1 MNKEKKTV
9 FTKSFFDFENVDL
22 NNDKTVELYNRISKT
37 GDDRSKIILAGIIVE
52 WYLDRILKHLFVDYK
67 ILTDR
72 SDFTFSFKISI
83 LKSLR
88 LIPLNIIIMCDCVR
102 KIRNEFAHNLNIDT
116 INQTEKKFK
125 DQIHQLY
132 VENVENASKI
142 DLIKKFESVYR
153 LGSSHLRTY
162 EKNIF
167 LLREKIDDSNFEK
180 ELEKLNNERM
190 FEYHQN
196 LMEKEPIE
204 IIEKGDNKIEVKY
217 SKSFSV
223 MKNKE

>member
-1 MNKEKKTV
+1 MNNEKKTV
-9 FTKSFFDFENVDL
+9 FTKSLFDFENVDL
-22 NNDKTVELYNRISKT
+22 NNDKTVELYNRISET

-52 WYLDRILKHLFVDYK
+52 WYLDRILKCLFIDYK
-67 ILTDR
+67 ILTKR
-72 SDFTFSFKISI
+72 SDFTFSVKISI

-102 KIRNEFAHNLNIDT
+102 KIRNEFAHNLNIDN

-132 VENVENASKI
+132 VKNVENTSDI

-162 EKNIF
+162 EKNII
-167 LLREKIDDSNFEK
+167 LLRERIDDPNFEK
-180 ELEKLNNERM
+180 ELDKLNNERM
-190 FEYHQN
+190 FEFHQK

-204 IIEKGDNKIEVKY
+204 IIERGNNEIEMKY
-217 SKSFSV
+217 SKSFGV
-223 MKNKE
+223 IKKKK